1 MATLGTFLNAFQK
14 MPGRLKIFLT
24 YVLMRKPKHIL
35 LYLLV
40 MLTMQAGSQIP
51 AAVVY
56 TIDTNRQVHDL
67 RSYTYVFADS
77 ANRFSVND
85 IISGKAALLFQH
97 YASVEK
103 MVKPNTTYWL
113 KVSMEPVTNFYNW
126 RIILRDT
133 GELYQHGSTN
143 DFVDVYTV
151 NNTST
156 VIAHQRTGPYVPRSQ
171 KSIPQYTAINCV
183 AFSGLAGQPVTLYIK
198 LFNKK
203 TTPGQLFYPQLQD
216 RVVPI
221 VIPDSDLDVLSA
233 IALVFSILSFFF
245 FLFVRE
251 RAYLFFGLYTLIL
264 SQHYLILHPAIPF
277 IDIYIPEH
285 PGLVNGFWR
294 LFTNGSLVLFGLFGR
309 SFINLPMLAPK
320 TDKWFRVF
328 LMIMAGLVII
338 DTTAMMIGPKGIFTE
353 PVFFCLFAI
362 LMLFIIRFAFFRSI
376 LARLYVGGALWLLVF
391 TALGFLWNNGV
402 IPLPFNPWPVA
413 QLGQF
418 LIYAAALAYKVRLN
432 EKARAQAMR
441 IKEMDDIKSKFFA
454 NISHE
459 FRTPLTLIQGPLQQI
474 EEQANETGKNGLASV
489 PLRQVLTMRRNTD
502 RLLEL
507 VNQLLD
513 LSRLDSGKMKLQIIK
528 GDVLQLLRSLSAS
541 FDSMAERKQIHYHV
555 HFREQTHIAFFDKD
569 KLEKIFTNLLSNA
582 FKYTG
587 ERGTVSVIVEMED
600 NRLRISV
607 EDNGP
612 GIAKKELDKVFDR
625 FYQVEGTEDKGTG
638 IGLALVKEL
647 VDLYRGQINVSSEPG
662 KGSRFRVSLPIDK
675 TAFNENELVYGEW
688 KSEENFISRN
698 VDEKEEVATD
708 QSLNSLLPL
717 LLVVEDNN
725 DLSRFICDS
734 VQKNYQVMEAKNG
747 REGFEKAIAE
757 IPDIIISDV
766 MMPLMDGFAM
776 VEKIK
781 KDERTSHIPVILL
794 TAKAGQSH
802 KIEGLETGADDY
814 LTKPF
819 DAKEL
824 LARAQNLVNQRK
836 LLRKKY
842 AGNIQLKPSEVSV
855 KSMDEVFLSNLMQV
869 IEKNM
874 GEEAFTV
881 EELAKK
887 AAMSRSQLH
896 RKLVALIDKSPS
908 DLIRQ
913 TRLLRAKE
921 LLMKRSTTPS
931 QVAFEVGFSSH
942 TYFSKCF
949 KDEFGVSPGE
959 MGSQS

>member
-1 MATLGTFLNAFQK
+1 MR
-14 MPGRLKIFLT
+14 MPK
-24 YVLMRKPKHIL
+24 
-35 LYLLV
+35 YLLPCL
-40 MLTMQAGSQIP
+40 MLLFSLKVVAQIP
-51 AAVVY
+51 VSPVY
-56 TIDTNRQVHDL
+56 TIDSTGQVHDL
-67 RSYTYVFADS
+67 LNYTQVLIDSTSRLS
-77 ANRFSVND
+77 ANEV
-85 IISGKAALLFQH
+85 ISGGSDRLFRPFTTIKKTAG
-97 YASVEK
+97 ASK
-103 MVKPNTTYWL
+103 GYWL
-113 KVSMEPVTNFYNW
+113 KVSIKPLTGIKNW
-126 RIILRDT
+126 WLILRDT
-133 GELYQHGSTN
+133 GDLYMKGAGN
-143 DFVDVYTV
+143 DQVDIFTV
-151 NNTST
+151 NDSNKL
-156 VIAHQRTGPYVPRSQ
+156 IAHQRTGSLVPRSQ
-171 KSIPQYTAINCV
+171 KAVPEFTLVSCV
-183 AFSGLAGQPVTLYIK
+183 DLSVPPGKLHTLYIRVHNEME
-198 LFNKK
+198 L
-203 TTPGQLFYPQLQD
+203 PGQLFYPRLQHSSI
-216 RVVPI
+216 PI
-221 VIPDSDLDVLSA
+221 VTSDGGMDIYCA
-233 IALVFSILSFFF
+233 ITLVFTVLSFFF
-245 FLFVRE
+245 FFFVRE
-251 RAYLFFGLYTLIL
+251 RSYLFFGLYTLVL
-264 SQHYLILHPAIPF
+264 SLHYLILNPDMPF
-277 IDIYIPEH
+277 IDLFIPEH
-285 PGLVNGFWR
+285 PYMVFGFWR
-294 LFTNGSLVLFGLFGR
+294 LFTVGNFIFFCLFGR
-309 SFINLPMLAPK
+309 SFMNLPALSPK
-320 TDKWFRVF
+320 TDKWFRIF
-328 LMIMAGLVII
+328 LMVWAGMLITDVVSLLFLRNDIFPEWLF
-338 DTTAMMIGPKGIFTE
+338 TVGFLAM
-353 PVFFCLFAI
+353 LA
-362 LMLFIIRFAFFRSI
+362 FIVRFAFFRSV
-376 LARLYVGGALWLLVF
+376 LAKLYVGGALWLIVF
-391 TALGFLWNNGV
+391 TALGLLTNYKV
-402 IPLPFNPWPVA
+402 INPPFNPWPVG
-413 QLGQF
+413 QLGQL
-418 LIYAAALAYKVRLN
+418 LIYAAALAYKIRLN
-432 EKARAQAMR
+432 EMARAQAMR
-441 IKEMDDIKSKFFA
+441 IREMDEIKSKFFA

-474 EEQANETGKNGLASV
+474 EEQVNETGKNGLASV
-489 PLRQVLTMRRNTD
+489 PLRQVHTMRRNTD

-513 LSRLDSGKMKLQIIK
+513 LSRLDSCKMKLQIIK

-555 HFREQTHIAFFDKD
+555 HFPEQTNIAFFDKD

-587 ERGTVSVIVEMED
+587 ERGTVSVIAEMED

-647 VDLYRGQINVSSEPG
+647 VDLYRGQISVSSEPG

-675 TAFNENELVYGEW
+675 GSFKEPELVYGEW
-688 KSEENFISRN
+688 KSEENFISRT
-698 VDEKEEVATD
+698 VDENEEVAAD
-708 QSLNSLLPL
+708 KSLNSLLPL

-725 DLSRFICDS
+725 DLRRFICDS
-734 VQKNYQVMEAKNG
+734 VQKKYQVIEAKNG
-747 REGFEKAIAE
+747 KEGFEKAIAE

-776 VEKIK
+776 MEKIK

-842 AGNIQLKPSEVSV
+842 AGNIQLKPSEVFV

-874 GEEAFTV
+874 GEEDFTV

-959 MGSQS
+959 MGSQP